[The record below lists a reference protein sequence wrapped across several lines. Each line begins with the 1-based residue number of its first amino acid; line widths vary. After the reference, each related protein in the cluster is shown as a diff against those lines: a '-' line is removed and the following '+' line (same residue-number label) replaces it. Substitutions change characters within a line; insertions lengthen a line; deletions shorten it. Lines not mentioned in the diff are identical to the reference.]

1 MLIKP
6 ITSLLKEQQ
15 VKPEDM
21 SYLGCV
27 EDNKDPKMLGRIKV
41 RIEIFADVPSED
53 LPWAYPLM
61 GGQGNSSVEGGLNV
75 PEIGS
80 QVRITF
86 PSKDLTAPYYSGA
99 ELNELNRTKF
109 FDCDYPATYGFKDS
123 VGNFFAINKAQ
134 KTAEFGHSSG
144 TTLQIAPDG
153 SVKLSLGNGA
163 FAVFNNDL
171 NFSLYVGTIEIKGT
185 PDGTLSLTANSE
197 ISLKT
202 NSLNI
207 LGDVKVRGGFTP
219 AGGVSGSFIT
229 NGNYVEVTDGII
241 TAIK

>member
-27 EDNKDPKMLGRIKV
+27 EDNMDPKMLGRVKV
-41 RIEIFADVPSED
+41 RIEIFADIASED

-61 GGQGNSSVEGGLNV
+61 GGQGNSSVEGGLNI

-80 QVRITF
+80 QVRVTF

-99 ELNELNRTKF
+99 ELNDLNKSEF
-109 FDCDYPATYGFKDS
+109 FNCDYPATYGFKDS

-134 KTAEFGHSSG
+134 KTAEFCHSSG
-144 TTLQIAPDG
+144 TALQIAPDG
-153 SVKLSLGNGA
+153 SVKLRLGNGA
-163 FAVFNNDL
+163 FVAFNNDL
-171 NFSLYVGTIEIKGT
+171 NFTLNVGTIEIEGT
-185 PDGTLSLTANSE
+185 PDGTLGIRANSE

-207 LGDVKVRGGFTP
+207 TGDVKVRGGFTP
-219 AGGVSGSFIT
+219 ASGVSGSFIT

-241 TAIK
+241 TAIR